1 MGFIVD
7 TNVLSELS
15 KPSPNYGVVEW
26 ASKVSRL
33 AISAVTVE
41 ETEFG
46 LSARPNDRIRTW
58 FEEFVERHCAVLD
71 VTEPIARRSGV
82 LRGRFRAQGVTRT
95 PADMLIAATA
105 AQHGLTLVTRNVRDF
120 EGCGIPVLDPFTR

>member
-1 MGFIVD
+1 MRYLVD

-26 ASKVSRL
+26 AEKVSQF
-33 AISAVTVE
+33 AISAITVE

-46 LSARPNDRIRTW
+46 LNAKPNDRVRAW
-58 FEEFVERHCAVLD
+58 FEEFVERHCTVLD

-82 LRGRFRAQGVTRT
+82 LRGTLRSKGKTRT

-105 AQHGLTLVTRNVRDF
+105 AQHGLTLVTRNLRDF
-120 EGCGIPVLDPFTR
+120 EGCGIPVLDPFV